1 LKDLRIERKR
11 HREEENRLF
20 ILEAAERVFSQKGYS
35 VATMDDIAQEAQFS
49 KVTLYRYFGSKRD
62 ILFEIIL
69 NSFEEN
75 ARAMLR
81 IHEKNI
87 DASEKLKQIIRS
99 SIQHFRKKK
108 NMSRV
113 FLMEKQLLRNLLQVF
128 PDSQKTLSPP
138 ERKFLDEIKKKKER
152 MMRILSHILEE
163 GIESGEFR
171 EMNACDAAHAFEA
184 MLHGYHFSKLWYEK
198 ECSLDT
204 ATNFIHEFYLH
215 GVTKKQRK
223 TI

>member
-1 LKDLRIERKR
+1 MRDLRVERKR
-11 HREEENRLF
+11 HREEENKLF

-49 KVTLYRYFGSKRD
+49 KVTLYRYFESKRD

-75 ARAMLR
+75 TDALMR

-87 DASEKLKQIIRS
+87 GASKKLKQITRS

-108 NMSRV
+108 NMSRI

-128 PDSQKTLSPP
+128 PESQKTLSPP
-138 ERKFLDEIKKKKER
+138 ERRFLDEVKNKKSKR
-152 MMRILSHILEE
+152 MRTLSDILEE
-163 GIESGEFR
+163 GIQSGEFR
-171 EMNACDAAHAFEA
+171 KMDTQDAAHAFEA

-204 ATNFIHEFYLH
+204 ATNFIHEFYLY
-215 GVTKKQRK
+215 GVKK
-223 TI
+223 T